1 MICDDVQGRLT
12 DALLGEVPP
21 SVREELL
28 DHAARCASC
37 AAEAEELR
45 QALDLLRASSW
56 PGEAVLGPAERRRL
70 FARATAP
77 RRPIRW
83 LAVAAALAAAAVVAG
98 LGVPALRRTETRAP
112 APPVAAEPA
121 PAAPEP
127 AVASHP
133 LAPPAPQAPAPR
145 SAPSASAP
153 AAPAPPP
160 SPAIVVA
167 TESLVLAPSPPRP
180 QSNGAV
186 GGVVGGIV
194 AGSPGPVREPDYGRF
209 SASRVAVGDDF
220 AVAAGRR
227 PPPSAMFFE
236 HRGTNPWVSVA
247 QDPLSTFGLDVDTAS
262 YALAREYIRRGLRPP
277 RSAVRVEEF
286 VNAVAQDEPPP
297 PGGETFGIRV
307 ETARSPFQDDDRAFL
322 RIGIRAKDLPRRER
336 KPAHLVFVVDVSG
349 SMAQENRLG
358 LVQRSLR
365 LLVDRL
371 DERDWI
377 GIVVYGTHA
386 REALPMIPVSQR
398 EAILQVVDDL
408 RPEGSTNLE
417 AGLVLGYRMA
427 SARYD
432 RQAVNR
438 VVLCTDGVANNGLTD
453 PQALLEQIKHRA
465 EAGIDLTALGFG
477 MGNFND
483 ALLQRL
489 ADEGDGQYAYI
500 DDFAEARRFFLRDL
514 TGVLQTVARDAR
526 AQVEFDPGR
535 VTSYRLI
542 GYEKRD
548 LADEDF
554 RNDAV
559 DAGEVNAGQTVTVL
573 YELVLP
579 PGQGALGTVR
589 VRFLDPDTRA
599 PDEVLRG
606 IADAT
611 EGAGFENASPAFQ
624 LTVLAARFAEHLRES
639 RFVPPSE
646 RLDALVRIAHT
657 MEPAVLRRPA
667 AQELVDLIREAARL
681 PRSRVR
687 D

>member
-56 PGEAVLGPAERRRL
+56 PGEAVLGPVERRRL
-70 FARATAP
+70 FARATAA
-77 RRPIRW
+77 RRPTRW
-83 LAVAAALAAAAVVAG
+83 LAVAASLAAAAVVAG
-98 LGVPALRRTETRAP
+98 LSVPALRRAETRAP

-121 PAAPEP
+121 PAVPEP
-127 AVASHP
+127 AVASRP
-133 LAPPAPQAPAPR
+133 LAPPAPKAPVPR
-145 SAPSASAP
+145 SAPSAP
-153 AAPAPPP
+153 DPAPPP
-160 SPAIVVA
+160 RAPASVVA
-167 TESLVLAPSPPRP
+167 SESPLAAATAPPRL

-194 AGSPGPVREPDYGRF
+194 DGSPGPVRALDSGLF
-209 SASRVAVGDDF
+209 SATRVAVGDDF
-220 AVAAGRR
+220 AVTAGRR
-227 PPPSAMFFE
+227 SPPSAMFFE
-236 HRGTNPWVSVA
+236 HRGTNPWTSVA

-277 RSAVRVEEF
+277 PSAVRVEEF
-286 VNAVAQDEPPP
+286 VNTLARDEPPP

-358 LVQRSLR
+358 LVRRSLR

-371 DERDWI
+371 DERDWL
-377 GIVVYGTHA
+377 GIVVYGSHA

-417 AGLVLGYRMA
+417 AGLALGYRMA

-453 PQALLEQIKHRA
+453 PQALLEQIKRRA

-559 DAGEVNAGQTVTVL
+559 DAGEVNAGQTVAVL

-599 PDEVLRG
+599 PDEVQRG

-611 EGAGFENASPAFQ
+611 GEAGFESASPAFQ

-646 RLDALVRIAHT
+646 RLDALVRLAHR
-657 MEPAVLRRPA
+657 MEPAVLRRPDV
-667 AQELVDLIREAARL
+667 QELVDLVRDAARL